1 MGSMN
6 TFSDDD
12 LIEMA
17 KTGNGDAFGELM
29 RRNGGASY
37 KLALSILKNHHEA
50 EDEVQ
55 NAYTNAWRHF
65 TNFNHD
71 AKFSTWITRIVF
83 NQCLMRLRQKRKANF
98 LFLDDDNAEGR
109 ATKFELADERRSPET
124 QLGQKEIHKMVG
136 EEIERMPALLR
147 NVLLMRDVKEVPI
160 PEVARNLGISIT
172 AAKSRLSRARHEL
185 RKRLE
190 RHCGIT
196 GPATL
201 TS

>member
-1 MGSMN
+1 MN
-6 TFSDDD
+6 KHTDDE
-12 LIEMA
+12 LVEMA
-17 KTGNGDAFGELM
+17 KAGDGDAFGELM
-29 RRNGGASY
+29 RRTGSASY

-65 TNFNHD
+65 TNFNRE

-83 NQCLMRLRQKRKANF
+83 NQCLMRLRQQRRASF
-98 LFLDDDNAEGR
+98 LFLDDESSDGR
-109 ATKFELADERRSPET
+109 TTKFELPDERRSPET
-124 QLGQKEIHKMVG
+124 QMGRAQIHHVLGT
-136 EEIERMPALLR
+136 EIERMPTLLR
-147 NVLLMRDVKEVPI
+147 NVLMLRDLKEVPI
-160 PEVARNLGISIT
+160 PEVARRLGITIT

-185 RKRLE
+185 RIRLE
-190 RHCGIT
+190 RHCGVM